1 MTSIVHRITG
11 LGPPTLESILEA
23 NLKSMKC
30 TALFAACAYTSIY
43 GARFLKE
50 LASRRKLTRICLVT
64 DIRDYITDPAALKL
78 GLDSG
83 WRLQVVSRPQGIF
96 HPKVLVGSRGHKGNI
111 PTNPRFLV
119 LGSANLSKGGL
130 INNVECSV
138 VQTADGPM
146 PEAAMIFRR
155 LWSTGNDL
163 TPGILKR
170 YEIDFEKRNAKRPP
184 KICSLWGWRTIRN
197 RHRTDDPLKEIKPSK
212 DAAISRESAKAT
224 WAGLKSFTG
233 DYMLQVEFPKRVAGI
248 LRRLIA
254 DAGGG
259 KTVSM
264 LCADDVVREIN
275 CSYYENNGMYRVNI
289 PNDVPGA
296 QNARA
301 TKSGIAIIEKITG
314 ATKKLRLTVVA
325 ETKQLEEALTRSF
338 ALGTLGKTSNKIL
351 RLVLVP
357 I

>member
-1 MTSIVHRITG
+1 
-11 LGPPTLESILEA
+11 
-23 NLKSMKC
+23 
-30 TALFAACAYTSIY
+30 
-43 GARFLKE
+43 
-50 LASRRKLTRICLVT
+50 
-64 DIRDYITDPAALKL
+64 
-78 GLDSG
+78 
-83 WRLQVVSRPQGIF
+83 
-96 HPKVLVGSRGHKGNI
+96 
-111 PTNPRFLV
+111 
-119 LGSANLSKGGL
+119 
-130 INNVECSV
+130 
-138 VQTADGPM
+138 
-146 PEAAMIFRR
+146 MIFRR

-184 KICSLWGWRTIRN
+184 KDLFALGVADDQEPPS
-197 RHRTDDPLKEIKPSK
+197 TDDPLKEIKPSK

-224 WAGLKSFTG
+224 WAGLEMFTG

-289 PNDVPGA
+289 PNDVPGR
-296 QNARA
+296 QTHAR

-338 ALGTLGKTSNKIL
+338 ALGTLGKTSTKFYGWY
-351 RLVLVP
+351 
-357 I
+357 